1 MMTKIHTKLD
11 SAKKMLAAK
20 KAEAYVDTGVKI
32 IIAIV
37 LGAIIMGV
45 LIYLWNDDSTGI
57 KKSVTDKVS
66 TLFSKDSDAFA

>member
-1 MMTKIHTKLD
+1 MMTKIHAKLD
-11 SAKKMLAAK
+11 SAKKMLVAK

-32 IIAIV
+32 IIAVV